1 MEEMEKLADCL
12 RTQLDASSVASFA
25 RLSRALQADVVETV
39 ELKILA
45 THISSDVI
53 GSMLGERSRC
63 FGWALGCSAL
73 DSLLFLPA
81 EVVDDM

>member
-12 RTQLDASSVASFA
+12 RMQLDVSSVASFA
-25 RLSRALQADVVETV
+25 QLSQALQADVVERV

-73 DSLLFLPA
+73 DSLLFPPA